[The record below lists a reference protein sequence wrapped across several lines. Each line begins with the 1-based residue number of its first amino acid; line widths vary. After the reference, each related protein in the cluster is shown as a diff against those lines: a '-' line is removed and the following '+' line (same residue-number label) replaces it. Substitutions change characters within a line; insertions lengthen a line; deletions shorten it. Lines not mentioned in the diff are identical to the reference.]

1 VMGGVQPA
9 SQRQSSFQHS
19 RKARSRENRPPE
31 IAWVNGGRPRTCCA
45 TPCRKPGSEVCKTD
59 SPVEEGIRAPGL
71 SAPGLPAL
79 KATWTPFRAIEWSLG
94 SRSRFSP
101 PSARLGL
108 PPPPFTR
115 SSPFGASLKIGESN
129 DRRLSSDGSARASA
143 IRLRGE
149 EGRTLLAPGRRRHRR
164 PTKGSS
170 AALAGGNAD
179 TEMSAAETATQG

>member
-1 VMGGVQPA
+1 
-9 SQRQSSFQHS
+9 
-19 RKARSRENRPPE
+19 
-31 IAWVNGGRPRTCCA
+31 
-45 TPCRKPGSEVCKTD
+45 
-59 SPVEEGIRAPGL
+59 VEEGIRAPGL

-149 EGRTLLAPGRRRHRR
+149 EGRTIGSRAPKAPKTHQREQRRASRRERRYGDERRRNRYARVRSGPKTVVPLVRNREILRGIRRGQSAGAHVSPRCFKHR
-164 PTKGSS
+164 KWHGSS
-170 AALAGGNAD
+170 RRIGPPG
-179 TEMSAAETATQG
+179 